1 MPHSFPPRR
10 FSDLEDQRRDEGA
23 ALLGVVG
30 RLRPDDAADIALAA
44 LRAVLGALHGVGVGD
59 PVSHRAAD
67 TGHDADQAAD
77 AGAADD
83 QPPVLQVLLDA
94 LGPAIAEQPELG
106 NPTAGAQA
114 RNSP

>member
-30 RLRPDDAADIALAA
+30 RLRPDDAADIALAE

-59 PVSHRAAD
+59 PVDHRAAD

-77 AGAADD
+77 AVARSEEHTSE
-83 QPPVLQVLLDA
+83 LQSLMRISYDVFCLKKKNKNNKQD
-94 LGPAIAEQPELG
+94 I
-106 NPTAGAQA
+106 
-114 RNSP
+114 